1 MEEQLTRG
9 RGAGVGAG
17 MAEHA
22 LAAAPAGYIERPD
35 FALAGQRSPGK
46 GILLAS
52 PDDLHDFVF
61 YTAALEERNKAM
73 SDRDRKKSW
82 KEIDRMRDG
91 SGRRDDRPPV
101 GGKGKAQDNQ
111 KSYRAA
117 LDRAFESGKI
127 ADLVAVKAPSV
138 AAAAGVPSKN
148 TLKMLARIRDA
159 AGRDDVTAAVD
170 DLLKTGE
177 LPEDIEI
184 IGRVLEHRDPSMQLD
199 AMERIDKLL
208 DTTKPKRARA
218 MIGQLKMIR
227 DLGDDPEMTDL
238 ASRLLDRL

>member
-1 MEEQLTRG
+1 
-9 RGAGVGAG
+9 
-17 MAEHA
+17 
-22 LAAAPAGYIERPD
+22 
-35 FALAGQRSPGK
+35 
-46 GILLAS
+46 
-52 PDDLHDFVF
+52 
-61 YTAALEERNKAM
+61 M

-91 SGRRDDRPPV
+91 SGRRDDRPSV
-101 GGKGKAQDNQ
+101 GGQGKAARNQ

-127 ADLVAVKAPSV
+127 ADLVAVKAPAV

-148 TLKMLARIRDA
+148 MLKLLARIRDA

-170 DLLKTGE
+170 TLLKDDE
-177 LPEDIEI
+177 LPEDMEI
-184 IGRVLEHRDPSMQLD
+184 LARVLEHRDPGMQLD

-227 DLGDDPEMTDL
+227 DLGDDPEMAEL
-238 ASRLLDRL
+238 ASKLLDRL